1 MENNEQQLDEGI
13 NNQILGVKR
22 LNVEMKTY

>member
-22 LNVEMKTY
+22 LNVETKTY